1 MRRALI
7 LMTVVVAL
15 AAAVL
20 PVRISAAAD
29 DAELNRI
36 LAKME
41 AAGRSIK
48 TFQATVDQVKRDKV
62 LNTRDTSSGTIYYK
76 AATPGNERVLFD
88 YIKPKQT
95 VSVVGNDV
103 QIYQPVINQLY
114 KTTRQKQSAK
124 NANFSFLGVGYSQAG
139 AQLREKYT
147 ITLLGPETVGSYST
161 TLLQLRP
168 KQPDANS
175 PRSMKVWVDDKT
187 GLPVKYVLS
196 SENEETT
203 VTLTN
208 IQTNPNLPD
217 SKFELKVPSGVRT
230 VEG

>member
-41 AAGRSIK
+41 AAGKGIK
-48 TFQATVDQVKRDKV
+48 TFQANIDQAKRDKSLPGV
-62 LNTRDTSSGTIYYK
+62 DKSSGTIYFK
-76 AATPGNERVLFD
+76 AGTPGNERVLMD
-88 YIKPKQT
+88 YVKPKQT
-95 VSVVGNDV
+95 ISVIGNDV
-103 QIYQPVINQLY
+103 IIYQPVINQVY
-114 KTTRQKQSAK
+114 KTTRQQQSAK
-124 NANFSFLGVGYSQAG
+124 NANYSFLSVGYNQAG
-139 AQLREKYT
+139 AQLREKYS
-147 ITLLGPETVGSYST
+147 ITLLGPETIGSYNT
-161 TLLQLRP
+161 TLLQLKP
-168 KQPDANS
+168 KQPDATS
-175 PRSMKVWVDDKT
+175 PRTIKVWVDNAT

-196 SENEETT
+196 SQSEETT

-208 IQTNPNLPD
+208 IQTNTNLPD
-217 SKFELKVPSGVRT
+217 SKFEIKLPSGVRT